1 MASPTP
7 YSGEDA
13 FITASPTR
21 YSGED
26 AFVVASPTRYSG
38 EDALTVESNTA
49 DVVLDSCKKDYLTRF
64 LASVEW

>member
-1 MASPTP
+1 MSCKQDIPSCISASPTL
-7 YSGEDA
+7 YGGRDA
-13 FITASPTR
+13 ETKS
-21 YSGED
+21 
-26 AFVVASPTRYSG
+26 SPTRYSG